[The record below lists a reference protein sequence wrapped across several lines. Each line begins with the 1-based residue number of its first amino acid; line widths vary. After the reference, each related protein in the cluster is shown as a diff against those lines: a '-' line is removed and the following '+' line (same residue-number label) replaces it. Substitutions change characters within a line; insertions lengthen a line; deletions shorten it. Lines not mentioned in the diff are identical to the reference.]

1 MNNLENWLKKRP
13 HKPDETSPI
22 SNKKTVLEKDYQN
35 LPSTS
40 GPSKVDENSDI
51 IKHIPA
57 CWNVSQYQAFKENND
72 WLIVEN
78 KALGCLVCGKVDSFA
93 IHSDKNKR
101 VSKPWQ
107 ECSVTENGKTRESQQ
122 SSLRKKI
129 FEHKHSEAHKKAIEI
144 LEHAKKKTI
153 EGGID
158 KMNETLFTTTERV
171 FRTVYKIAKNQR
183 PFTDLPVDIDLQI
196 SNGLTMGK
204 ILHSDKTCHDIVTHI
219 AFEMKNAICK
229 NIIDN
234 KRKIS
239 VLIDES
245 TTLSKKTTLVV
256 VIRSNFEDSSS
267 NLERTYVFNLD
278 LIELTD
284 STAENITKDL
294 LICLNKYGFDQ
305 TFLEEHLIAFACD
318 GASVMIGKKSGV
330 ATRLQ
335 TIFPNLL
342 VWHCSNHRLELAV
355 NDCVN
360 EVSGINYFK
369 IFIDKLYTLYH
380 LSPKNQNELKK
391 AAASLEAQILRI
403 GRILS
408 VRWVASSK
416 RTINAVLHNYQA
428 LCEHFETASKDLTRD
443 TKERAKYN
451 GLLNIMTDVQFLK
464 NLHAMSDALDEM
476 GDLSE
481 VLQRQNITLVEAD
494 KAIRTTI
501 RIFDS
506 MTTQPGPK
514 LDKLLCS
521 ISENTYKGIQ
531 LHEGRVVPINTAQL
545 YTSLANNMR
554 NRMITTS
561 SSHGSRYDAKRQT
574 SQSENENTYT
584 NLLASISVLEP
595 KNWPKSNDGEVEI
608 QYGDKEI
615 RHLCTQFHLND
626 VQIIRGFRFYKMS
639 GGKEEIPDELK
650 PLLNVIASIPIST
663 SECERNFS
671 SMNEIVTPLR
681 SSLSVETTAALLFIN
696 CVGPPLTQ
704 FNPEKYVRS
713 WLAKGN

>member
-1 MNNLENWLKKRP
+1 
-13 HKPDETSPI
+13 
-22 SNKKTVLEKDYQN
+22 
-35 LPSTS
+35 
-40 GPSKVDENSDI
+40 
-51 IKHIPA
+51 
-57 CWNVSQYQAFKENND
+57 
-72 WLIVEN
+72 
-78 KALGCLVCGKVDSFA
+78 
-93 IHSDKNKR
+93 
-101 VSKPWQ
+101 
-107 ECSVTENGKTRESQQ
+107 
-122 SSLRKKI
+122 
-129 FEHKHSEAHKKAIEI
+129 
-144 LEHAKKKTI
+144 
-153 EGGID
+153 
-158 KMNETLFTTTERV
+158 
-171 FRTVYKIAKNQR
+171 
-183 PFTDLPVDIDLQI
+183 
-196 SNGLTMGK
+196 
-204 ILHSDKTCHDIVTHI
+204 
-219 AFEMKNAICK
+219 
-229 NIIDN
+229 
-234 KRKIS
+234 
-239 VLIDES
+239 
-245 TTLSKKTTLVV
+245 
-256 VIRSNFEDSSS
+256 
-267 NLERTYVFNLD
+267 
-278 LIELTD
+278 
-284 STAENITKDL
+284 
-294 LICLNKYGFDQ
+294 
-305 TFLEEHLIAFACD
+305 
-318 GASVMIGKKSGV
+318 MIGKKSGV

-360 EVSGINYFK
+360 EVSGINHFK
-369 IFIDKLYTLYH
+369 IFIDKLYSLYH

-391 AAASLEAQILRI
+391 AAASVEAQILRI

-451 GLLNIMTDVQFLK
+451 GLLNIMSDVQFKK
-464 NLHAMSDALDEM
+464 NLHVMSDALDEM

-574 SQSENENTYT
+574 SQIENENTYT

-615 RHLCTQFHLND
+615 RHLCTQFYLND

-639 GGKEEIPDELK
+639 GGKEDIPDDLK

-681 SSLSVETTAALLFIN
+681 SSLSVETTTALLFIN

-713 WLAKGN
+713 WLAKSRHSADDAASRKRVYKLDKKYELLWKLL